1 MNVKELSKYSILP
14 LRIIL
19 GSVFIFHG
27 YGKLFGTP
35 GLEGFS
41 GMLNNLGVPLAYYT
55 AILVAL
61 IEFIGGIAIL
71 VGFKTRAFAFL
82 IGFVMVIALL
92 LVHIKQGWANSEF
105 PLSLLVIAISLILS
119 GPGNK
124 FVMKK

>member
-71 VGFKTRAFAFL
+71 VGFKTRTFAFL
-82 IGFVMVIALL
+82 IGFVMMIALL
-92 LVHIKQGWANSEF
+92 LVFNNQFVCFMCLLTTTIKTF
-105 PLSLLVIAISLILS
+105 LKI
-119 GPGNK
+119 
-124 FVMKK
+124 